1 MRVSRFLAVA
11 VAASAALR
19 WQVGAQQP
27 VPQYR
32 IQPLTD
38 LTGARP
44 VRRLTEAHDN
54 GTVAHDRSPGR

>member
-1 MRVSRFLAVA
+1 MRMSRFLAAA
-11 VAASAALR
+11 VAAAAALQ

-38 LTGARP
+38 LTGAP
-44 VRRLTEAHDN
+44 ALSLAC
-54 GTVAHDRSPGR
+54 GS